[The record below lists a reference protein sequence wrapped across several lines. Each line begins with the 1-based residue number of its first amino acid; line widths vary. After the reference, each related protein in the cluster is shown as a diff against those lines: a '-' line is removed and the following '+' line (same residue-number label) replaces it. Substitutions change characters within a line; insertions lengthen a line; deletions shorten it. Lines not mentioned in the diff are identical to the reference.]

1 MHVLK
6 PYSAW
11 VEAGAIYRSID
22 TAQNLSA
29 IQDLIWYSINILAAD
44 EATLL
49 SPRKME
55 EFLCDLT
62 FWGTFRSK
70 EIWLD
75 AVDIVTKHC
84 DKFSVDG
91 GTLQSM
97 HKEAL
102 VVGEPGLGSR
112 AKPLPK
118 SLPSIKGSRNQGIS
132 SLDPAG
138 SNGGGDGG
146 DGSGHCGDDE
156 DGDGDWFLK

>member
-1 MHVLK
+1 MSPGGFLEQLGSTLEKVLQATDYAPYGHVFK

-11 VEAGAIYRSID
+11 VEAGAIYRSTD

-49 SPRKME
+49 SPRKM

-97 HKEAL
+97 QKEAL
-102 VVGEPGLGSR
+102 VVGESF
-112 AKPLPK
+112 
-118 SLPSIKGSRNQGIS
+118 SFVLPSVLLTPRTVER
-132 SLDPAG
+132 DV
-138 SNGGGDGG
+138 
-146 DGSGHCGDDE
+146 
-156 DGDGDWFLK
+156 